1 MDFICQNFTK
11 TNHQKFPHRLF
22 NTLRFLYLK
31 ARRAQI
37 ETPGKAEFGPFLS
50 IANYR
55 ILHNVRNAVR
65 DLVSGIYC
73 NSSFKPHRYANCL
86 SEICKNL
93 IILFTFFHRRGSRL
107 SHQLKA
113 KMSSCVVCPFSE
125 PKALQLAYAGSCRH
139 MQQSLGKACLFI
151 GI

>member
-1 MDFICQNFTK
+1 M
-11 TNHQKFPHRLF
+11 
-22 NTLRFLYLK
+22 
-31 ARRAQI
+31 
-37 ETPGKAEFGPFLS
+37 
-50 IANYR
+50 ANYR
-55 ILHNVRNAVR
+55 ILHNVRNAVS

-125 PKALQLAYAGSCRH
+125 PKALQLAYARSCRH
-139 MQQSLGKACLFI
+139 MQQSLGKACLLSEFNYHEKWPNCWLLPC
-151 GI
+151 GIKKRYYKLGLAVGFELWTNNAVSQHVAILS